1 MELEPAI
8 QKAEER
14 IEYLSSDQETL
25 NIYYERE
32 RALHERVNMIN
43 SAEQRGRAVGLEEG
57 REEGSLNQRIE
68 FVKEMLKENESI
80 KKIIKYSKFT

>member
-32 RALHERVNMIN
+32 RALHERANMIS
-43 SAEQRGRAVGLEEG
+43 SAEQRGREEERVLTIKKMISRG
-57 REEGSLNQRIE
+57 MDEVEIANILGINLNEIIK
-68 FVKEMLKENESI
+68 VKETME
-80 KKIIKYSKFT
+80 